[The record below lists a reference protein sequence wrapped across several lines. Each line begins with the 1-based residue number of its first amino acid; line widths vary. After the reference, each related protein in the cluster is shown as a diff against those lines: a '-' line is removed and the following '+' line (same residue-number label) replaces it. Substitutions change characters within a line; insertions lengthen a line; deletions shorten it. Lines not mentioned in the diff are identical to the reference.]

1 MQTLSYWQSIKEPG
15 TIKLQSSKC
24 VIGRE
29 KKKAFLGFCKGTYV
43 TLFKTDPVRKCTD
56 LKSADVSVVI
66 TLVL

>member
-29 KKKAFLGFCKGTYV
+29 KKKLFWVFAKELMSLFLRQTQWENV
-43 TLFKTDPVRKCTD
+43 LILSLQTWVL
-56 LKSADVSVVI
+56 LK
-66 TLVL
+66 L